1 MNFNGI
7 FKEELLNYIEY
18 KEKCNQCI
26 YTNKIRMIEF
36 DKYTISINL
45 QKKLFTK
52 ELVINFINS
61 HINISGST
69 KSLYASCMRQ
79 FGIYLSRYYDDA
91 YILPYKYFKRN
102 YNFIPYIFS
111 EEEIEKIFNTIKV
124 TYTSFPKKQEQIYLI
139 FKILFSTGM
148 RISEVLNLKRK
159 NIDYKNNTIYIE
171 NTKNKTDRLL
181 PISESLIQE
190 LYNFDK
196 KYNDKY
202 EYFFERN
209 YHQKYY
215 NDLFYIV
222 FRNIIFKAKIMRT
235 NTGPRVHDIRHTF
248 AVNSFRKAINNNED
262 INYFL
267 PLLSAYLGHNDI
279 KSTYKYLHLT
289 ITIFQKIRE
298 KVENIIDL
306 RKEIN
311 YEEL

>member
-7 FKEELLNYIEY
+7 FKEELLGFIEY
-18 KEKCNQCI
+18 KEKCNQNT
-26 YTNKIRMIEF
+26 YSHVVNMVDF

-45 QKKLFTK
+45 KKKLFTK
-52 ELVINFINS
+52 ELVLNFINS
-61 HINISGST
+61 HKDICEST
-69 KSLYASCMRQ
+69 KSVYASCMRQ
-79 FGIYLSRYYDDA
+79 FGMYLNRYDNNA
-91 YILPYKYFKRN
+91 YILPYKYFQRN
-102 YNFIPYIFS
+102 YNFFPYIFK

-124 TYTSFPKKQEQIYLI
+124 SYTRFPKKQKQIYLI

-148 RISEVLNLKRK
+148 RISEVLNLKRE
-159 NIDYKNNTIYIE
+159 NIDYKNKTIYIE

-181 PISESLIQE
+181 PISENLIQE

-196 KYNDKY
+196 EYNNKY

-215 NDLFYIV
+215 NGLFYAI

-248 AVNSFRKAINNNED
+248 AVNSFRKAIDNGED

-267 PLLSAYLGHNDI
+267 PLLSAYLGHINI
-279 KSTYKYLHLT
+279 NSTYKYLHLT
-289 ITIFQKIRE
+289 IVTFPKIRE
-298 KVENIIDL
+298 KVENIVDL
-306 RKEIN
+306 SKEIN